1 MKDLQPSTEY
11 EVSVHG
17 VTVEPGK
24 AAVLKTK
31 TSLIVPDI
39 GSQLNLGKGPTTNTT
54 VRIIIPA
61 ADHFL
66 TKNR

>member
-1 MKDLQPSTEY
+1 MQPSTEY

-24 AAVLKTK
+24 AAVLNLT
-31 TSLIVPDI
+31 TLLIEPDI
-39 GSQLNLGKGPTTNTT
+39 GSQLNLGNGSTTNTT

-61 ADHFL
+61 ADYSL

>member
-17 VTVEPGK
+17 ITVEPGA
-24 AAVLKTK
+24 AAVQKFTTL
-31 TSLIVPDI
+31 LLAPNI
-39 GSQLNLGKGPTTNTT
+39 GSQLNLGKGPITNTT
-54 VRIIIPA
+54 VQIVIPA

-66 TKNR
+66 TKKR

>member
-11 EVSVHG
+11 EVSVLG
-17 VTVEPGK
+17 VTVAPGK
-24 AAVLKTK
+24 AAVLRTK
-31 TSLIVPDI
+31 TSLIAPDI
-39 GSQLNLGKGPTTNTT
+39 GSQLKLGMDPITNTT

>member
-1 MKDLQPSTEY
+1 MQPSTEY

-17 VTVEPGK
+17 VSFEPRK
-24 AAVLKTK
+24 AAFLKTK
-31 TSLIVPDI
+31 TSLSAPDI

-54 VRIIIPA
+54 VQIVIPA
-61 ADHFL
+61 ADRFL